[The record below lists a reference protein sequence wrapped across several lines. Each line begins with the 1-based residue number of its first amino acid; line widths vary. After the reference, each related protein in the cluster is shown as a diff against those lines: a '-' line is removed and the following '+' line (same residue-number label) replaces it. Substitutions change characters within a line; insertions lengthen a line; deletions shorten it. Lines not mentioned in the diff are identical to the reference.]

1 MSSAVLNIG
10 IAGLGRMG
18 RRHAEQMALRELG
31 MATVVDDFAAL
42 LRDPQVQAVAI
53 ITPTTLHAEQTIAA
67 LEAAKHVF
75 VAKPLALEVATTS
88 FQQ

>member
-1 MSSAVLNIG
+1 MSA
-10 IAGLGRMG
+10 A
-18 RRHAEQMALRELG
+18 
-31 MATVVDDFAAL
+31 VVDDFAAL
-42 LRDPQVQAVAI
+42 LRHPQVQAVAI
-53 ITPTTLHAEQTIAA
+53 VTPTTLHAEQTIPA